1 MTVNF
6 STMMAL
12 ATVVAAEPF
21 VSSLLTMTVAG
32 LLRLMQI
39 ASQLLFVGTYMVE
52 QERSQSQSPVQKIL
66 PTVMKTKGM
75 LDFVEGSLSRGRP
88 VGMLVSSMVHWL
100 ILGHKPSRN
109 RGSSPLQM
117 LEESCNW

>member
-6 STMMAL
+6 STMMASV
-12 ATVVAAEPF
+12 TVVVAESS
-21 VSSLLTMTVAG
+21 VSSLLTMTAAG

-52 QERSQSQSPVQKIL
+52 RERSQSQSPVWKIL
-66 PTVMKTKGM
+66 LTVVKTKDM

-88 VGMLVSSMVHWL
+88 VGMLVSSMVHLL
-100 ILGHKPSRN
+100 ILDHTPSRS
-109 RGSSPLQM
+109 RGSNPL
-117 LEESCNW
+117 